1 MNYADAAFVIY
12 GKWGYRICAFGMV
25 AKVRQ
30 MPGSAFRSRL
40 TPPLV
45 QSIGLAAS
53 HVLAGK
59 IALNNM
65 SENAT
70 CQLVFSIVTMVIS
83 VLVCLVQKSNMP
95 FSNSRIF

>member
-1 MNYADAAFVIY
+1 MSS
-12 GKWGYRICAFGMV
+12 GGLICFC
-25 AKVRQ
+25 
-30 MPGSAFRSRL
+30 S
-40 TPPLV
+40 T

-70 CQLVFSIVTMVIS
+70 CQLVFSIVTMIIS
-83 VLVCLVQKSNMP
+83 VAVRSEFDPLHSTKADEFVAFDSFR
-95 FSNSRIF
+95 FSGTSANCECGRASPVMDEVF

>member
-25 AKVRQ
+25 AKV
-30 MPGSAFRSRL
+30 SATGLASCLRRDS
-40 TPPLV
+40 TIV
-45 QSIGLAAS
+45 NQSIGLAAS

-65 SENAT
+65 TENAT

-83 VLVCLVQKSNMP
+83 VMVCH
-95 FSNSRIF
+95 

>member
-25 AKVRQ
+25 AKVSDTGLRRD
-30 MPGSAFRSRL
+30 S
-40 TPPLV
+40 TIV
-45 QSIGLAAS
+45 NQSIGLAAS

-65 SENAT
+65 TENAT

-83 VLVCLVQKSNMP
+83 VMVCH
-95 FSNSRIF
+95 

>member
-25 AKVRQ
+25 AKVRATGLASCLQ
-30 MPGSAFRSRL
+30 SDSS
-40 TPPLV
+40 V
-45 QSIGLAAS
+45 VHQSIGLAAS

-65 SENAT
+65 TENAT

-83 VLVCLVQKSNMP
+83 VMVGQ
-95 FSNSRIF
+95 

>member
-25 AKVRQ
+25 AKVSEATFLDPTQ
-30 MPGSAFRSRL
+30 AQ
-40 TPPLV
+40 TNV
-45 QSIGLAAS
+45 HQSIGLAAS

-83 VLVCLVQKSNMP
+83 VLVRSLQVYSTLL
-95 FSNSRIF
+95 S